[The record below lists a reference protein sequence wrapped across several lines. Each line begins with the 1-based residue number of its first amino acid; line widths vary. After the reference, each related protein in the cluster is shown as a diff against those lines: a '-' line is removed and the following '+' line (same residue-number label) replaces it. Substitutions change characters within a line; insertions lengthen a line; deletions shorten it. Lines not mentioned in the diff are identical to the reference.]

1 MAITDTTD
9 GTEDIPEN
17 LLETFAL
24 SPTDWRKAQK
34 DDPTLRCIIHSLQ
47 TGTRVSASR
56 TQTKP
61 TLDCRYLKEWD
72 RYFLSRDGVLYRKTI
87 INEQEFQQLVI
98 PIDFRDVVFRALHD
112 DLGHQGKD
120 RTISLIKQ
128 RFFWPGIDSYVRD
141 RVRQCSRCESHNKV
155 GLLAL

>member
-1 MAITDTTD
+1 MAITDTSD

-56 TQTKP
+56 TQTEP

-98 PIDFRDVVFRALHD
+98 LIDFGDVVFRALHD
-112 DLGHQGKD
+112 DLGHQG
-120 RTISLIKQ
+120 
-128 RFFWPGIDSYVRD
+128 RD
-141 RVRQCSRCESHNKV
+141 RKSPSSSNVSFGQ
-155 GLLAL
+155 ALIPT